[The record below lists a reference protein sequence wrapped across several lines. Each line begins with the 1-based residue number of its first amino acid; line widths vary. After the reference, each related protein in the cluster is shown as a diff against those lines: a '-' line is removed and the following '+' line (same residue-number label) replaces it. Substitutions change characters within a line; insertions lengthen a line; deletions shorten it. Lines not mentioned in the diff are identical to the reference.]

1 MTGSPRIAFLG
12 LGIMG
17 SGMAHRLLSAGFEV
31 SVFNRNTEKTR
42 SHAAAGAKA
51 AATPREAA
59 SGANIVLSMVADD
72 VAARAVWLG
81 PQGALG
87 ALAPGGVAIESST
100 ITPEWAREL
109 AAHCA
114 EAGIEFL
121 DAPVTGSRDQAAA
134 GELNFL
140 VGGAASTLERVRP
153 VLSAMGR
160 KITLLGP
167 AGSGAV
173 VKLINNFLCSTQ
185 VVALAEAVTMIE
197 RCGLDRA
204 GALEVITHGAPGSP
218 LVKAISARM
227 TEPPAAPHFALRL
240 MAKDLDYALRT
251 AAAQSLELRTART
264 ARGIFDAALAAGL
277 GDRDFSA
284 VIEPLRAR

>member
-1 MTGSPRIAFLG
+1 
-12 LGIMG
+12 
-17 SGMAHRLLSAGFEV
+17 
-31 SVFNRNTEKTR
+31 
-42 SHAAAGAKA
+42 
-51 AATPREAA
+51 
-59 SGANIVLSMVADD
+59 MVADD

-114 EAGIEFL
+114 DAGIEFL
-121 DAPVTGSRDQAAA
+121 DAPVTGSRDQAAS

-140 VGGAASTLERVRP
+140 VGGAASTLERVHP
-153 VLSAMGR
+153 VLSAMSR

-167 AGSGAV
+167 AGSGAA

-185 VVALAEAVTMIE
+185 VAALAEAVTMIE

-204 GALEVITHGAPGSP
+204 GALEVITHGAAGSP
-218 LVKAISARM
+218 LVKAIAARM
-227 TEPPAAPHFALRL
+227 TQPPAAPHFALRL

-264 ARGIFDAALAAGL
+264 ARAIFEGALAAGL